1 MNNRSVEISYR
12 LQQLFWIPK
21 TLERSD
27 LQLVHGSGTQSVSRG
42 ARLAVSPKADPTRT
56 MADKYMQLVLTPAVQ
71 QAQDKY
77 FGKHQTVVNAP
88 ETDAL
93 TSEEADFI
101 GSRDSFYM
109 ATVSETGWP
118 YVQHR
123 GGPIGFVKVLDSNSI
138 GFADFK
144 GNRQLVSTGNLNV
157 TDRVALFMM
166 DYPRRARLK
175 LLGHAR
181 VLDAREHPELVGQ
194 FAPDSIRGKVESF
207 FLIQVIS
214 YDWNCPQ
221 YITPRFTA
229 AEVEKYAA
237 PLKARIAELEAR
249 LAQATG

>member
-1 MNNRSVEISYR
+1 MAKKY
-12 LQQLFWIPK
+12 LQI
-21 TLERSD
+21 
-27 LQLVHGSGTQSVSRG
+27 
-42 ARLAVSPKADPTRT
+42 
-56 MADKYMQLVLTPAVQ
+56 VLTPAVQ
-71 QAQDKY
+71 RAEEKY
-77 FGKHQTVVNAP
+77 FGKHTVVENAP

-93 TSEEADFI
+93 TTDEAGFI
-101 GSRDSFYM
+101 ASRDSFYV

-123 GGPIGFVKVLDSNSI
+123 GGPPGFVKVLGPDLI

-144 GNRQLVSTGNLNV
+144 GNCQLVSTGNLDV

-166 DYPRRARLK
+166 DYPHRTRLK

-181 VLDAREHPELVGQ
+181 VLDAREHPELVDQ
-194 FAPDSIRGKVESF
+194 LAPESLRSKVQRL

-229 AEVEKYAA
+229 AEVEKHTA
-237 PLKARIAELEAR
+237 PLKARIAELEAQ
-249 LAQATG
+249 LAARDGNGGGSAMTAISKISLHGESTRQLQITSN

>member
-1 MNNRSVEISYR
+1 MAPRKI
-12 LQQLFWIPK
+12 
-21 TLERSD
+21 D
-27 LQLVHGSGTQSVSRG
+27 
-42 ARLAVSPKADPTRT
+42 A

-77 FGKHQTVVNAP
+77 FGKHQVVEHAP
-88 ETDAL
+88 DTDPL
-93 TSEEADFI
+93 TPDEAEFI
-101 GSRDSFYM
+101 ASRDSFYM

-123 GGPIGFVKVLDSNSI
+123 GGPPGFVKVLGPNLI

-144 GNRQLVSTGNLNV
+144 GNRQLVSTGNLDI

-166 DYPRRARLK
+166 DYPRRTRLK

-181 VLDAREHPELVGQ
+181 VLDARKHPDLVDLL
-194 FAPDSIRGKVESF
+194 APVPLRSKVERL
-207 FLIQVIS
+207 FLIEVIS

-237 PLKARIAELEAR
+237 SLKARIAELEAQ
-249 LAQATG
+249 LAARGGTGLGGIDDKEVQAAPA